1 MADPIAAL
9 RDILATNWSKA
20 PKPSIEDI
28 ADLDQG
34 DAKRVRLLDTDV
46 IRIFET
52 AHNEAQPELL
62 YDYVNEHVNI
72 TIDCRT
78 VDSRLRLSAMR
89 DEVRRIL
96 YAFRKGDGTNF
107 DRIIYKTRT
116 DLSDRS
122 KKLFRYTLQCEIVT
136 FSSLASSADPVVNP
150 ATGEVVGSTTYQTY
164 DGDLTAIANLTP
176 TDGHV
181 IQGNGSTWVT
191 AALAGDITEVTAGTA
206 LSGGGTSGAVTLNV
220 SGLTIS
226 EFAANSIQ
234 ISSESFADN
243 DTSVMTS
250 AAIADKIEAYGY
262 TTQVGDI
269 TGVTAGTGMAGGGTS
284 GSVTL
289 NLDLKDEDNMA
300 SNSASHA
307 ASQQS
312 IKAYVDSE
320 VTGLID
326 SSPGALDTLNELA
339 AAINDDASFASTI
352 TTSIG
357 TKLAKASNLSDLANA
372 GTARSNLGLGSLAT
386 LSSIDIS
393 TNTNLAVSAPITLTG
408 DTIGLADPVAL
419 SQLNESN
426 DATDD
431 KILLWDESASAWKYM
446 TIDDLQ
452 DSIDTSSGNT
462 DTTYAISTAV
472 SGSDAN
478 IVLTA
483 GGSGS
488 GTDTV
493 KIAAGTNVQI
503 AHTTDTITV
512 SSTDTNTTYSAGTGL
527 ALSGTTFS
535 MADPA
540 DGTTIDESTADS
552 ADRMPIWDESASSW
566 KYITIDNLQ
575 DEIDTG
581 TTLTTEQVQDI
592 VGGMFSGN
600 TETRIAATYED
611 GDGTI
616 DLVVDDMTAN
626 DNTFRTV
633 TAGGNTLGGS
643 ETLAFT
649 AGSNVTITEN
659 GGAVTIASTDTNTTY
674 SVGDGGLTQ
683 NNFTNALKT
692 KLDGIEASSDVTD
705 KANVGSALASLTG
718 DDTLYIGDTGDDTTV
733 RVRGNFY
740 VDGTTTTVN
749 QTQVNVQ
756 NAFVFEGA
764 TADNY
769 ETTLTIT
776 DPTADRT
783 ITLPDAAGTVAVAAG
798 TGLALSAAG
807 SMSLSH
813 LGIQSLSDPDADKI
827 LIWDDSAGAVAWA
840 AANTNLAIS
849 GTNINATDTDTTYS
863 AGTGLSLSSTTFAL
877 ANGAIKEV
885 HLSAT
890 NSPTDNYLLSY
901 DDASG
906 GFTWIAAGAGGE
918 NNQNAFSIVAV
929 SGQDNVA
936 ADATTDTLTLAA
948 GSNVTIT
955 TTAGTDTVTIA
966 SADTNTQL
974 STEAVQDIVGAMFG
988 SNTETRISAT
998 YEDGDGTID
1007 LVVDDM
1013 TANDNTWRTV
1023 TAGGNTLASNEALDF
1038 VAGSNVTITE
1048 SGGDVTFAST
1058 DTNTTY
1064 SAGTGLTLS
1073 GTTFSMSDPADG
1085 SSIDEGTIA
1094 TDDRM
1099 PIWDESASSWKYVT
1113 IDNLQDEI
1121 DTGTTLTT
1129 EEVQDIVGG
1138 MFTGNTETS
1147 ITATYQDGDGTI
1159 DLVVA
1164 PGSDQ
1169 GVVVNTGGALTTLG
1183 YIHLA
1188 LENSANGYPRGIAVG
1203 QTSGGNN
1210 FPGWLTTTHD
1220 NNLLIDTNKGTN
1232 SGKIEIFEGS
1242 NNNIAI
1248 TPHGTGKIVLDGLLW
1263 PNADG
1268 TANYVLQT
1276 NGTGALSW
1284 AAQTSDTW
1292 RTVTVA
1298 GNDSL
1303 TPSEALTFNAGS
1315 NVSITEQNGS
1325 VTIASTDTNTQL
1337 SLLDEDN
1344 MATNSATAAASQ
1356 QSIKAYVDAEVSGLV
1371 DSSPAALNTLN
1382 ELAAALGDD
1391 ASFSTTVSTNIGL
1404 KLAKAS
1410 NLSDLASASTARS
1423 NLGLGTGAVLS
1434 TAAIS
1439 DGGTGLAT
1447 ADQIHT
1453 FVTGLGYITTDT
1465 NTWRTIT
1472 AGGNTLSTSETLAF
1486 TAGSNVTITESGG
1499 AVTIASTDTNTNT
1512 QLSTEQV
1519 QDIVGAMF
1527 SSNTETRIAATY
1539 EDGDGTIDLVV
1550 DDMTAND
1557 NTWRTIT
1564 AGGNTL
1570 ASNETLAF
1578 TAGSNVTITESGGAV
1593 TIASTDTNTNT
1604 TYSAGTNISLS
1615 GTTFNVDDAF
1625 LKNDAND
1632 TTSGTIT
1639 AGGFTTTGTWTFD
1652 DASSGTV
1659 GITTVHTGSG
1669 FADNDT
1675 SLMTAGAIKEKIEA
1689 YGFGVGGGDITAVVA
1704 GTGLSGGATSGSATV
1719 NLSHLGLEALAD
1731 PDADSIFF
1739 WDDSAGAAKFLTTGS
1754 NLTISGTTITAT
1766 DTNTQLSTE
1775 QVQDIVGA
1783 MFSSNTE
1790 TRIAATYEDGD
1801 GTIDLVVD
1809 DMTADTNTWR
1819 TITAGGNTLSTSET
1833 LAFTAGS
1840 NVTISENGG
1849 AVTIASTDTNTTYSV
1864 GDGGLTQNNFTNTL
1878 KSKLDAIEASA
1889 DVTDKTNVSAALAL
1903 LDDGDT
1909 LYIGDAG
1916 NDTTVRIRGNFY
1928 VDGTTTSVNQ
1938 TEVNVQNAFVFEG
1951 ATADGYETT
1960 LTITDPTADRTITL
1974 PNSSGTISLSDTQL
1988 STEQVQDI
1996 VGAMFS
2002 SNTETRI
2009 AATYEDGDGTIDLVV
2024 DDMTANDNTWRTVTA
2039 GGNTLSTSETLA
2051 FTAGSNVTITE
2062 SGGAVTIASADTNTQ
2077 LSTEAV
2083 QDIVGA
2089 MFSGNTETNT
2099 AVTYQDGDGT
2109 IDVVTTLD
2117 GAPLTTEA
2125 VQDIVGAMF
2134 SSNTETR
2141 IAATYEDGDGTIDLV
2156 VDDMTTDTNTFR
2168 TVTAGG
2174 NTLSTSET
2182 LAFTAGTGITIAESG
2197 GAVTIT
2203 NSVTDT
2209 DTWRGITAG
2218 GNSLASNETLA
2229 FTAGSNVTI
2238 TESGGAVTIAS
2249 TDTNTTYAVMGGG
2262 NSYAAGLVVT
2272 GSATHNSAFLRKD
2285 GEWVVPTDTDTNTQ
2299 LSTEQVQD
2307 IVGAMFSSNTET
2319 RIAATYEDGDGTID
2333 LVVDDMTANTNTQ
2346 NEYATSWVDSSA
2358 DALLRLTESGAG
2370 SGTQDIKIV
2379 AGSNI
2384 TLTPSG
2390 TDLTI
2395 AATDTNTTYSVGDGG
2410 LTQNNFTNTL
2420 KSKLDGIEASADVT
2434 DKANVSSALAL
2445 LSGSDTLY
2453 IGDSGDDTTVRVR
2466 GNFYVD
2472 GTTTTVNQT
2481 EVNVQNA
2488 FVFEGATADNYET
2501 TLTIT
2506 DPTADRTITLPD
2518 AAGTVTVAA
2527 GTGLALSAAGSMSLS
2542 HLGIQSLSDPDADR
2556 ILIWDESAGAVA
2568 WATANSNLA
2577 ISGTNIN
2584 ATDTDTNT
2592 TYSAGTGLAL
2602 STTTFSVS
2610 GAQTGITTDY
2620 NTARKIGRDTDN
2632 LIDFT
2637 TDNQVT
2643 FRVSANDGVVFKASG
2658 EIEATS
2664 LDISGDVDVDGTL
2677 EADAITINGS
2687 AIGSIYSP
2695 VAGHASIVTVG
2706 TIGTGT
2712 WQGTAIAGGYI
2723 ANDAIDSQHYAD
2735 GSIDNA
2741 HIADDA
2747 IDSEHY
2753 ADGSID
2759 NVHIADHSLLE
2770 PKLKATNTPTDNYLL
2785 SYDSTTTGFT
2795 WVEASSGI
2803 TASSTDT
2810 LTNKTYGPLSS
2821 GYVVVGASNDTAAIT
2836 SNGAHNLHLS
2846 TNSNSNSGSIYI
2858 AQGANNDIVL
2868 TPNGTGDI
2876 VLDGLKWPQADG
2888 TANYVLKTDG
2898 SAQLSWVAQT
2908 ADTNTTYSGGTGLT
2922 LSSTTFNVDAAQTQI
2937 TSIGTIGTGVWQG
2950 TAIAQSY
2957 IADQAI
2963 NEAKLQVSNGPTN
2976 GYVLTAQSGNT
2987 GGLTWAAAASGG
2999 ASDIDGLSDAK
3010 KAGTNFTDSL
3020 IIGHQTTGTLSSASD
3035 NTAVGI
3041 GAMDAITSGWSNTIV
3056 GKDAGTSL
3064 TSAHNA
3070 TFFGKDAGKNV
3081 TTSAYTTMIGAGGG
3095 SVNTVTGN
3103 YNTSLG
3109 YNALRKLS
3117 SGHYN
3122 LALGHQALMEV
3133 NSASYNLGIGYN
3145 AGAEI
3150 TTGTRNLAI
3159 GHNALDLADTESDN
3173 IAIGY
3178 DALGGSVAGGE
3189 YNVVIGN
3196 YAGDALTSADNSVMI
3211 GHNAGSAVTT
3221 GAENVMVGFQAGMGI
3236 TDGESNIFI
3245 GQSTGYSGG
3254 SDETGNVGIGH
3265 LAMSSIA
3272 NADYNV
3278 GVGYKS
3284 GRYVKGQH
3292 NVYLGFESGVDSSNT
3307 GNKNIGI
3314 GYQAANNITTGSNN
3328 VVIGAADVTA
3338 DASDQ
3343 LSISSG
3349 DGSPVWITGTSD
3361 GSVNL
3366 PNSIL
3371 KINGS
3376 VGSDGQVL
3384 TSTGSAVAWEDAGGG
3399 GASALNG
3406 LTDVISNIT
3415 NFTDSIL
3422 ISPDGAAPP
3431 HGTLSSATDNVGI
3444 GKDAFAALTSGD
3456 YNIAIGSNSL
3466 NDLTTG
3472 GSNVAIGGWGAL
3484 EKVTTQSGN
3493 VAIGSSAGRYI
3504 TNGGNNT
3511 FVGTNAG
3518 TGNSGGV
3525 AASSNVGIGQDVM
3538 YAINGVANNNV
3549 GIGKYALRDG
3559 LTTGDDN
3566 IAIGESAGR
3575 NISTASELIVIGTEA
3590 GYTLS
3595 TQSDNIAI
3603 GPYAMKLATGGWNIA
3618 IGNSALE
3625 DATGNTNMG
3634 IGFHAGQQIS
3644 SGTNNL
3650 AIGYQALDGATTESH
3665 NIAIGV
3671 DALGGAVNG
3680 GEKNIAIGNY
3690 TLDALT
3696 SSDQT
3701 VAIGHEAGSAIT
3713 TGSWNTAVGDS
3724 SMKSMSSGYKNTS
3737 LGYQSLKAQTGN
3749 SSVAIGAESLRG
3761 SGTGGQNT
3769 AVGATAGYAMTNGT
3783 NNIML
3788 GFSAGN
3794 NITTGNSNVVIGAA
3808 DVTADADDQLSISS
3822 GDGSPVWITGD
3833 SNGNV
3838 SLNQLADV
3846 VAVSSNTT
3854 LTQAQSGSYVYWTAG
3869 SCTLPADAAVG
3880 TQFTIFNNTGS
3891 SATVA
3896 LGSGD
3901 AMAGS
3906 WASNAAVADN
3916 DATAYVCVNI
3926 SSSESQWV
3934 QVGA

>member
-191 AALAGDITEVTAGTA
+191 AALDGDITEVTAGTA

-243 DTSVMTS
+243 DTSIMTS

-393 TNTNLAVSAPITLTG
+393 SNTNLAVSAPITLTG

-626 DNTFRTV
+626 NNTFRTV

-813 LGIQSLSDPDADKI
+813 LGIQSLSDPDADRI

-988 SNTETRISAT
+988 SNTETGITAT

-1007 LVVDDM
+1007 LVTDI
-1013 TANDNTWRTV
+1013 TGSFGAANRVPFASSASALTNSSTFFYTDAT
-1023 TAGGNTLASNEALDF
+1023 NTLNIANGAAAGTLSSGSHDLILRNSSATSHSKITVAYSHPDSYIALETDGTGNVEIHKEGAVVF
-1038 VAGSNVTITE
+1038 KLPNTIGS
-1048 SGGDVTFAST
+1048 SGQILKVPSSGTLLEWGAET
-1058 DTNTTY
+1058 DTNTQLSTEAVQDIVGAMFTSNTETNTAVTY
-1064 SAGTGLTLS
+1064 Q
-1073 GTTFSMSDPADG
+1073 DG
-1085 SSIDEGTIA
+1085 DGTI
-1094 TDDRM
+1094 DV
-1099 PIWDESASSWKYVT
+1099 VT
-1113 IDNLQDEI
+1113 TLD
-1121 DTGTTLTT
+1121 GAPLTT
-1129 EEVQDIVGG
+1129 EAVQDIVGG

-1159 DLVVA
+1159 DLVVL

-1169 GVVVNTGGALTTLG
+1169 GVVVNSGGQLSTTS

-1188 LENSANGYPRGIAVG
+1188 FGGSPSGSPRGIAVG
-1203 QTSGGNN
+1203 HTSGANN
-1210 FPGWLTTTHD
+1210 FPGWLTTMHD

-1232 SGKIEIFEGS
+1232 SGKIEIFEGL

-1248 TPHGTGKIVLDGLLW
+1248 TPHGTGKIVLDGLSW

-1276 NGTGALSW
+1276 NGSGALSW

-1423 NLGLGTGAVLS
+1423 NLGLGTGAVLD
-1434 TAAIS
+1434 TAAIA

-1809 DMTADTNTWR
+1809 DMTANDDTWR
-1819 TITAGGNTLSTSET
+1819 TVTAGGNTLSTSET

-1840 NVTISENGG
+1840 NVTITESAG

-1889 DVTDKTNVSAALAL
+1889 DVTDKTNVGAALAL

-2024 DDMTANDNTWRTVTA
+2024 DDMT
-2039 GGNTLSTSETLA
+2039 
-2051 FTAGSNVTITE
+2051 
-2062 SGGAVTIASADTNTQ
+2062 
-2077 LSTEAV
+2077 
-2083 QDIVGA
+2083 
-2089 MFSGNTETNT
+2089 
-2099 AVTYQDGDGT
+2099 
-2109 IDVVTTLD
+2109 
-2117 GAPLTTEA
+2117 
-2125 VQDIVGAMF
+2125 
-2134 SSNTETR
+2134 
-2141 IAATYEDGDGTIDLV
+2141 
-2156 VDDMTTDTNTFR
+2156 TDTNTFR

-2238 TESGGAVTIAS
+2238 TESDGAVTIAS

-2319 RIAATYEDGDGTID
+2319 RIAATYEDVDGTID

-2445 LSGSDTLY
+2445 LSESDTLY

-2584 ATDTDTNT
+2584 ATDTNTNT

-2677 EADAITINGS
+2677 EADAITINGL

-2735 GSIDNA
+2735 GSIDN
-2741 HIADDA
+2741 
-2747 IDSEHY
+2747 
-2753 ADGSID
+2753 
-2759 NVHIADHSLLE
+2759 VHIADHSLLE
-2770 PKLKATNTPTDNYLL
+2770 PKLKATNTPIDNYLL
-2785 SYDSTTTGFT
+2785 SYDSATTGFT
-2795 WVEASSGI
+2795 WVEGAGGGVSDIGALDDVLMDATNFVDGI
-2803 TASSTDT
+2803 LIQTD
-2810 LTNKTYGPLSS
+2810 
-2821 GYVVVGASNDTAAIT
+2821 
-2836 SNGAHNLHLS
+2836 SNG
-2846 TNSNSNSGSIYI
+2846 
-2858 AQGANNDIVL
+2858 
-2868 TPNGTGDI
+2868 
-2876 VLDGLKWPQADG
+2876 
-2888 TANYVLKTDG
+2888 
-2898 SAQLSWVAQT
+2898 SA
-2908 ADTNTTYSGGTGLT
+2908 
-2922 LSSTTFNVDAAQTQI
+2922 
-2937 TSIGTIGTGVWQG
+2937 
-2950 TAIAQSY
+2950 
-2957 IADQAI
+2957 
-2963 NEAKLQVSNGPTN
+2963 P
-2976 GYVLTAQSGNT
+2976 
-2987 GGLTWAAAASGG
+2987 
-2999 ASDIDGLSDAK
+2999 
-3010 KAGTNFTDSL
+3010 
-3020 IIGHQTTGTLSSASD
+3020 TTGTLSSA
-3035 NTAVGI
+3035 
-3041 GAMDAITSGWSNTIV
+3041 
-3056 GKDAGTSL
+3056 
-3064 TSAHNA
+3064 
-3070 TFFGKDAGKNV
+3070 
-3081 TTSAYTTMIGAGGG
+3081 
-3095 SVNTVTGN
+3095 TG
-3103 YNTSLG
+3103 
-3109 YNALRKLS
+3109 
-3117 SGHYN
+3117 
-3122 LALGHQALMEV
+3122 
-3133 NSASYNLGIGYN
+3133 NLGIGKDVFEDLTSGTYN
-3145 AGAEI
+3145 VGIGYEVMKQLTNASYHVGIGYKAMSNI
-3150 TTGTRNLAI
+3150 GQTGGSGSVAI
-3159 GHNALDLADTESDN
+3159 GKNAMLNATSGGQQVAIGQDAMGAGGTNGGSQNVAIGWEAGKVIDNADYNTFIGTKAGKSNTSGSRNIAIGVNSYDAADTEHDN

-3178 DALGGSVAGGE
+3178 DALGGAVAGGE
-3189 YNVVIGN
+3189 KNIAIGN
-3196 YAGDALTSADNSVMI
+3196 YVADALTSADYNVMIGHQSATDITTGGYNVILGYRAMYDSTEAQRNIAIGAEAGYSNATSSDTVYI
-3211 GHNAGSAVTT
+3211 GHNAGKSNT
-3221 GAENVMVGFQAGMGI
+3221 GGDNVAIGYRALFGSGSGYGNVCVGEQSGNAL
-3236 TDGESNIFI
+3236 TDGYRNVVI
-3245 GQSTGYSGG
+3245 GQSAG
-3254 SDETGNVGIGH
+3254 
-3265 LAMSSIA
+3265 
-3272 NADYNV
+3272 
-3278 GVGYKS
+3278 
-3284 GRYVKGQH
+3284 
-3292 NVYLGFESGVDSSNT
+3292 
-3307 GNKNIGI
+3307 
-3314 GYQAANNITTGSNN
+3314 NNITTGHENIMLGYSAGNITTGDGN
-3328 VVIGAADVTA
+3328 VSIGKADLPDATA
-3338 DASDQ
+3338 DNQ

-3349 DGSPVWITGTSD
+3349 DGTVTWITGTSD

-3376 VGSDGQVL
+3376 VGTDGQVL

-3399 GASALNG
+3399 ASDLDGLSDAKVDGTSIWIGHETTGTLNSANWNTFVSQNSGSAITSGDGNTSLGYSALQYITTG
-3406 LTDVISNIT
+3406 SSNVAIGMNAGNRIIT
-3415 NFTDSIL
+3415 ASNNVAIGRQAFMGSYGK
-3422 ISPDGAAPP
+3422 SQGAY
-3431 HGTLSSATDNVGI
+3431 NVAI
-3444 GKDAFAALTSGD
+3444 GKDAGKYVGND
-3456 YNIAIGSNSL
+3456 GGGYNIAIGASALAGDQTNTNNADYNIGIGYYAL
-3466 NDLTTG
+3466 KTITTG
-3472 GSNVAIGGWGAL
+3472 TRNTAIGKGAL
-3484 EKVTTQSGN
+3484 DTT
-3493 VAIGSSAGRYI
+3493 
-3504 TNGGNNT
+3504 
-3511 FVGTNAG
+3511 
-3518 TGNSGGV
+3518 
-3525 AASSNVGIGQDVM
+3525 
-3538 YAINGVANNNV
+3538 
-3549 GIGKYALRDG
+3549 
-3559 LTTGDDN
+3559 TT
-3566 IAIGESAGR
+3566 E
-3575 NISTASELIVIGTEA
+3575 
-3590 GYTLS
+3590 
-3595 TQSDNIAI
+3595 SDNIAI
-3603 GPYAMKLATGGWNIA
+3603 GY
-3618 IGNSALE
+3618 
-3625 DATGNTNMG
+3625 
-3634 IGFHAGQQIS
+3634 
-3644 SGTNNL
+3644 
-3650 AIGYQALDGATTESH
+3650 
-3665 NIAIGV
+3665 
-3671 DALGGAVNG
+3671 DALGGAVAG

-3713 TGSWNTAVGDS
+3713 TGSWNTAIGDS
-3724 SMKSMSSGYKNTS
+3724 SMKSVTTNYKNAA
-3737 LGYQSLKAQTGN
+3737 LGYQAMFSHTGN
-3749 SSVAIGAESLRG
+3749 SSVAIGAEALR
-3761 SGTGGQNT
+3761 GTGGYGSQNT
-3769 AVGATAGYAMTNGT
+3769 AVGATAGYAMTTGM

-3788 GFSAGN
+3788 GFTAGN
-3794 NITTGNSNVVIGAA
+3794 NITSGANNVVIGAA
-3808 DVTADADDQLSISS
+3808 DVTATGSDQLSISS

-3833 SNGNV
+3833 STGKVTMNSVSPAAYNTWAQFFYQRDSVGTNAYDLRIPISSGSSTSNGYPMP
-3838 SLNQLADV
+3838 ADGV
-3846 VAVSSNTT
+3846 VKAISIQSSGTALSGTETQTFRVRVNGASSGSDIEDFTFATNEMNNPNGTAYNYTATGLSMAVSAGDNLQIKRNAGT
-3854 LTQAQSGSYVYWTAG
+3854 LDFGHVNAIIYVDF
-3869 SCTLPADAAVG
+3869 S
-3880 TQFTIFNNTGS
+3880 
-3891 SATVA
+3891 
-3896 LGSGD
+3896 
-3901 AMAGS
+3901 
-3906 WASNAAVADN
+3906 
-3916 DATAYVCVNI
+3916 
-3926 SSSESQWV
+3926 
-3934 QVGA
+3934 